1 MTVRQYARVAEVSRV
16 PLGGQLAVAALAG
29 ATLLQLVDASDFS
42 EDGGWVDVEGT
53 DYEYLAVDQDLD
65 TMTLASP
72 LLTDAAE
79 DALLKVWDPVAG
91 ATVSELLA
99 QLRLDGDNFNDDPLL
114 AEVDGPVA
122 AQLPEG
128 PRDDA
133 DSELV
138 EFEHVG
144 DTVRVVNVVRE
155 EFVYRDAE
163 AQAALEG
170 KNATFRQATEPTATA
185 TGDLWFDT
193 DDGNRPY
200 IWDGAAWIDARDD
213 GVNLAL
219 TTADGLVAVTDNN
232 TAELESVNLA
242 LLDLQATA
250 QSLVDQTAS
259 WDGRVSTSDYEPG
272 PEDVAARTDGSIWL
286 VRTRDRTNLILNP
299 SFEADT
305 SVWVAARAA
314 LTRDTTAS
322 FTGAASAKLT
332 VTDASNAQ
340 YLASAD
346 GAANRAPVTP
356 GGPVAVSAYVR
367 PDRDWTFRTVLYEY
381 DASEA
386 LVSST
391 QGSPD
396 ATLPAGE
403 WTRLE
408 HVFTAGPTT
417 TSVRVLVSTSVTP
430 LPVDAVFNVDAVLA
444 ERAAIVGRY
453 FDGGSLDASW
463 NGAANA
469 STSTLS
475 GGRVNKLFELDESEW
490 HEVRWSG
497 ETLQGIDASEITEGE
512 LNGGLIAD
520 NTVAPDK
527 LVADTVVASEALA
540 QGDLVHV
547 WNDSGLF
554 MARKAS
560 ASPGAAYEAHGFVLE
575 AASVGA
581 SVPVYHQGYDP
592 FLSSLSPGAQYLS
605 TDAGRASSTPPAKPG
620 SLVQQVGFAPNDYT
634 LNFSPDRPVLLV

>member
-1 MTVRQYARVAEVSRV
+1 MTVRQYARVVEVSRV
-16 PLGGQLAVAALAG
+16 PLGGQLAAAALAG

-72 LLTDAAE
+72 LVADAAE

-128 PRDDA
+128 PRDEA

-155 EFVYRDAE
+155 EFVYRDVE

-185 TGDLWFDT
+185 VGDLWFDT

-200 IWDGAAWIDARDD
+200 IWDGAAWVDARDD

-286 VRTRDRTNLILNP
+286 VRTRDRTNLVPNP
-299 SFEADT
+299 SFEADAAGWAA
-305 SVWVAARAA
+305 SLNCAVARSTAA
-314 LTRDTTAS
+314 A
-322 FTGAASAKLT
+322 FTGAASLSLT
-332 VTDASNAQ
+332 SSAAGLMHCRTSPATAMAVTPSVA
-340 YLASAD
+340 YTASAYFR
-346 GAANRAPVTP
+346 AATDPRSCAM
-356 GGPVAVSAYVR
+356 YVQ
-367 PDRDWTFRTVLYEY
+367 FY
-381 DASEA
+381 DASSA
-386 LVSST
+386 FILGAAVTGADFLDST
-391 QGSPD
+391 
-396 ATLPAGE
+396 TE
-403 WTRLE
+403 WTRASASFTTPSNAAYAE
-408 HVFTAGPTT
+408 VFTMVRSTGAAGE
-417 TSVRVLVSTSVTP
+417 VHY
-430 LPVDAVFNVDAVLA
+430 VDAVML
-444 ERAAIVGRY
+444 EQSAIVGRY

-469 STSTLS
+469 SPSTLA
-475 GGRVNKLFELDESEW
+475 GGRINKLFELDESEW
-490 HEVRWSG
+490 HEVQWSG
-497 ETLQGIDASEITEGE
+497 ETLQGIDASAITEGE
-512 LNGGLIAD
+512 MNGGLIAD

-527 LVADTVVASEALA
+527 LVAGTVVASEALA

-554 MARKAS
+554 MARKAC
-560 ASPGAAYEAHGFVLE
+560 AAPGAAYEAHGFVLE
-575 AASVGA
+575 AAAIGA

-605 TDAGRASSTPPAKPG
+605 TDAGLVSSTPPAKPG

>member
-1 MTVRQYARVAEVSRV
+1 MTVRQYARVVEVSRV
-16 PLGGQLAVAALAG
+16 PLGGQLGAAALAG
-29 ATLLQLVDASDFS
+29 ATELQLVDASDFS

-53 DYEYLAVDQDLD
+53 DYEYLTVDQDLD

-72 LLTDAAE
+72 LLADAAE

-128 PRDDA
+128 PRDEA

-185 TGDLWFDT
+185 VGDLWFDT

-200 IWDGAAWIDARDD
+200 IWDGAAWVDARDD
-213 GVNLAL
+213 GVNLAQS
-219 TTADGLVAVTDNN
+219 TADGLVATVENN
-232 TAELESVNLA
+232 SGVIEA
-242 LLDLQATA
+242 LDQRVIDLQATA

-272 PEDVAARTDGSIWL
+272 PEDVAQRTDGSLWL
-286 VRTRDRTNLILNP
+286 VRTRDRTNLVPNP
-299 SFEADT
+299 SFEDDT
-305 SVWVAARAA
+305 AGWSAFSNCAIAR
-314 LTRDTTAS
+314 TTAKFFS
-322 FTGAASAKLT
+322 GAVSLSVTSSATG
-332 VTDASNAQ
+332 
-340 YLASAD
+340 
-346 GAANRAPVTP
+346 
-356 GGPVAVSAYVR
+356 SAYVR
-367 PDRDWTFRTVLYEY
+367 TATGTAGMPVSPNLAYTVSWRSLAATVGRNMAIDLAWYDAAGALIGSIQINGVGVDNTTDWTLASVTETSPSNAAFLALYVG
-381 DASEA
+381 AQ
-386 LVSST
+386 ST
-391 QGSPD
+391 G
-396 ATLPAGE
+396 AAGE
-403 WTRLE
+403 VHYLDG
-408 HVFTAGPTT
+408 F
-417 TSVRVLVSTSVTP
+417 LVEQS
-430 LPVDAVFNVDAVLA
+430 
-444 ERAAIVGRY
+444 EIVGRY

-463 NGAANA
+463 NGAAN
-469 STSTLS
+469 SSSSTLA
-475 GGRVNKLFELDESEW
+475 GGRINKLFELDDSEW
-490 HEVRWSG
+490 HEVQWSG
-497 ETLQGIDASEITEGE
+497 ETLQGIDASAITQGE
-512 LNGGLIAD
+512 MNGGLIAD

-527 LVADTVVASEALA
+527 LVAGTVVASEALA

-560 ASPGAAYEAHGFVLE
+560 AAPGAAYEAHGFVLE
-575 AASVGA
+575 AAAIGA

-592 FLSSLSPGAQYLS
+592 FLSSLSPGPQYLS
-605 TDAGRASSTPPAKPG
+605 TDAGRASSTPPAKAG